1 VITTEDLRRLTAA
14 GHDRVLVGVD
24 GRPAGL
30 EGVAEDAPVP
40 GLMVSPITEA
50 VKRVEAGAVVHN
62 LSRDTLWAV
71 EGFLLDGR
79 VIAALP
85 DGIESGAG
93 LIEAVTA
100 AGFRWEI
107 LGRG

>member
-1 VITTEDLRRLTAA
+1 
-14 GHDRVLVGVD
+14 
-24 GRPAGL
+24 
-30 EGVAEDAPVP
+30 
-40 GLMVSPITEA
+40 
-50 VKRVEAGAVVHN
+50 VVHN